1 MSKQT
6 PAAPVKSNS
15 VDDFSS
21 PMLTSLEMLRSASRE
36 SNDAADPPP
45 THGLLVPSKKRTN
58 SSYAYTM
65 LLCGFTYHV
74 CYRRDTP
81 RGERVYW
88 RCQLR
93 GQCKARLITDIH
105 GRIVVF
111 TNPEHS
117 HPSTANGLEMSAA
130 RRRQHAALQKTNS
143 EREDETKEKKP
154 KEGELKEDKQQDQQK
169 LDQTVR
175 EIYEKIAAESRSAE
189 AKRPR
194 GVLDCLERSTTFDDS
209 FLGVETPSM
218 GSSVVSSTSVVFPD
232 GNLSTIDRLLIQQ
245 NSEGYGSFADEEE
258 DERHE
263 ADETNGRELP
273 ELLEEDE
280 PQVAEPKEEEAAEEA
295 VEPEAEE
302 AISDEESVEIESEEE
317 DEEDAHSPPTS
328 ANGSEINL
336 EDVWNQISLLQ
347 TFNFAAATNHRN
359 ERKGATSSKPKKK
372 AAVDLK
378 AEEIVAERLHKI
390 PLERAEAIGEAVAHS
405 GVPSTNQTPTS
416 PALQLQNNGLQA
428 DDRRSKGP
436 VDSAALMESLR
447 ASGWSLSLA
456 PTNNTRQQLWKSFRF
471 ADFNAA
477 FGFMSRVALRA
488 AALRAFPEW
497 TNSAGVVH
505 VRLPRDGRREIRAAD
520 LQLAAFMD
528 RICGEQT

>member
-36 SNDAADPPP
+36 SNDAAEPPP

-65 LLCGFTYHV
+65 LLCGFTFHV

-130 RRRQHAALQKTNS
+130 RRRQHAAMQKTNS

-154 KEGELKEDKQQDQQK
+154 KEEEEPKDTAVEEQHDQRN

-218 GSSVVSSTSVVFPD
+218 GSSVVSSTSVVFPE

-263 ADETNGRELP
+263 AGEADGRELP

-280 PQVAEPKEEEAAEEA
+280 AQEGEPKEEEAAEAA
-295 VEPEAEE
+295 VEE
-302 AISDEESVEIESEEE
+302 AISDEESTGIESEEE
-317 DEEDAHSPPTS
+317 DEDAHSPPTS
-328 ANGSEINL
+328 TNGSEINL

-347 TFNFAAATNHRN
+347 TFNFGTATNDRN
-359 ERKGATSSKPKKK
+359 DRKPKKK
-372 AAVDLK
+372 AAVDIK
-378 AEEIVAERLHKI
+378 ADEIVAERMHKI
-390 PLERAEAIGEAVAHS
+390 PLETAEAIGEAAAHS
-405 GVPSTNQTPTS
+405 GVPSTNPAASS
-416 PALQLQNNGLQA
+416 PVLQFENGGLKT
-428 DDRRSKGP
+428 DDRKSKNL
-436 VDSAALMESLR
+436 VDSTVLLESVR

-505 VRLPRDGRREIRAAD
+505 VRLPRDGRREIRPAD